1 MMNRYWVVWTGVLVL
16 ITVDFWVS
24 SDDSG
29 SPHKP
34 WWDNNGQVKN
44 NAEEARHHLFKK
56 YCESMHNKDC
66 DRGHY
71 REWRGAHKGLCVP
84 CNCNGLSGECDPHTG
99 KCLNC
104 QFNTAGDHCGC
115 CMEGYYGNAAL
126 RTCSMCP
133 CPFTEPSN
141 SFAIGCLR
149 AGDEFE
155 CLCKPGYSGTRCE
168 RCAVGYYGNPLAE
181 RGSCQPC
188 NCDHAHVCDPLT
200 GDCYEADDPDTDIC
214 LECDDCVV
222 KLMDDLEAM
231 DTEFLSLKNQ
241 LEPVRLNAA
250 LIAALQKLEDATSG
264 TTVLVGKYTESVYT
278 LKLKMEEFE
287 TDVENVKDDLNALD
301 DKAIQASCSAVQ
313 LLKTLDKT
321 YQQGNNL
328 RSDSVNLLR
337 KILEFLEEQKHSNQ
351 TGGNT
356 EEARRMLKEARRMLE
371 EMRRQNCKVQ
381 RELAKEELEKAKSLV
396 DFIMKNFMVPLN
408 GSLISADRIGQN
420 LMDLATGIR
429 DLQEALIDADLD
441 VMKANDV
448 NKDNE
453 AQLENILK
461 HLNVLEKE
469 RKNVIAN
476 VNMTRRT
483 LNDISDL
490 QNMMEDLTTEMS
502 QLAAQVDGAKEHL
515 NRKLDLLSQATSK
528 AAIVRRAEE
537 HAEDLMNLAMDFH
550 MAILNVTNSSAVQ
563 NAIEAINVFTDVI
576 DAIRVA
582 EAAANRAKESADKAL
597 KEVQGQDLQKKA
609 GELKDLANSLLDD
622 AKDAQI
628 QLQGVAQKCEAHK
641 DLIQQAED
649 KQNLLRQAMRDELQK
664 LSNIKRDDIGAL
676 ISEAKEAASDVNG
689 TVSDALARIH
699 NISEELNKTRISTQD
714 SNLNN
719 ILSDVNK
726 TLTELDQSFPSL
738 IDKLQEVENQSEHV
752 SIPANMSSNL
762 QRIKD
767 LIEKTRDMANRVR
780 GPIFFSGKSYIE
792 LRPPEDIEDLRA
804 FTALN
809 LTLHRPVPR
818 GDGKRRR
825 RQTDE
830 GDNFFVLYLGNK
842 HTFEDYIG
850 LVVRD
855 GVLFC
860 VYKLGGIVHEIKTSE
875 ITQSSNEKAFMDRV
889 DFRRVYQDAQVIFT
903 KTFTSSEPLQ
913 LPPMTNQAKTTV
925 GLLTLDPGDVVL
937 YVGGYPGN
945 FTPPEELRYPGYK
958 GCIEFSTLNDRILG
972 LYNFQHAVN
981 ITNNDKCLRGNVQE
995 LGYYF
1000 DGTGYGKVN
1009 VYSRNT
1015 VINFVVLSHQ
1025 MDAILFYMENKNA
1038 SYIVAVEGGYVV
1050 LKGGGNDKIIYEKT
1064 QVKVFPRTNLIRM
1077 ILNVQNTS
1085 IQITDSM
1092 IVIYLGNVKGLF
1104 SEAYIGGVPTAV
1116 RQKYN
1121 IVLPSLKGCVNN
1133 VQVDISTS
1141 FTEEVGI
1148 VPGCSDPLLG
1158 IREATFNLG
1167 GNLTAP
1173 HTVKDKDSE
1182 TMISFGFKT
1191 LKEFGQLIYNGR
1203 MNNQFILSLANG
1215 FVEMTHSNNILRSKN
1230 KYEIGKWH
1238 YVTAYKNSSGMQFH
1252 VDNTNMGDTL
1262 RPFAP
1267 ILFDKDDVILG
1278 SLDGCLR
1285 NFYIRSRQSD
1295 YIPADFSA
1303 FVQEGN
1309 VSVGSC
1315 KTEGPL
1321 MNFTKKSARHAQIT
1335 SGINREFNNNNGL
1348 SKQSCRNPRSIKHA
1362 YHIGYNSQLQ
1372 FKIDLEKLNDRPQ
1385 FSLDV
1390 RTKSSD
1396 GLLFHITG
1404 KQGVPVVILYLTD
1417 GKVKL
1422 SVGGDK
1428 IISSH
1433 KIHNGDWHNIKFG
1446 LKRKSFYLAVDGI
1459 PTPDGR
1465 LLKGSI
1471 HDLQSPVYVGQG
1483 KIKTLHKTHGKAHPQ
1498 KSVIGCIRDFRFSK
1512 VLLSEPTV
1520 NHGAAPCVKGVT
1532 AKGAFF
1538 AGDGAHVVLEKYL
1551 FSGST
1556 FNLAFEFWP
1565 RNQTGLLFHKRDQH
1579 GRTLTLFL
1587 KRGKVMVKVNDGR
1600 RNYGTTV
1607 TPARLCAGF
1616 HYVTVSVRHKT
1627 IKLRVGEVNSRVK
1640 GPTVPWPST
1649 RETIYIG
1656 GISENSRKGVE
1667 EQMSYVG
1674 CLRNVRLNHVPVS
1687 FEEVTSV
1694 FGPINTNECPAE

>member
-1 MMNRYWVVWTGVLVL
+1 ML

-24 SDDSG
+24 AEDSG

-34 WWDNNGQVKN
+34 WWDSNVQVEN
-44 NAEEARHHLFKK
+44 NAEEARHHLFRK

-66 DRGHY
+66 DRGQY
-71 REWRGAHKGLCVP
+71 REWRGTHKGLCVP
-84 CNCNGLSGECDPHTG
+84 CNCNGLSDECDPLTG

-104 QFNTAGDHCGC
+104 QFNAAGDHCER

-141 SFAIGCLR
+141 SFALGCLR

-168 RCAVGYYGNPLAE
+168 RCALGYYGNPLAE

-188 NCDHAHVCDPLT
+188 NCDHAHVCDPVT

-222 KLMDDLEAM
+222 KLMDNLEAM
-231 DTEFLSLKNQ
+231 DAEFLSLKNQ
-241 LEPVRLNAA
+241 LEPVRLKAA
-250 LIAALQKLEDATSG
+250 LIAALKKLEDATAG
-264 TTVLVGKYTESVYT
+264 TKVLVDKYTESVYT
-278 LKLKMEEFE
+278 LKLKMEEIE
-287 TDVENVKDDLNALD
+287 TDVENVRDDLNLLD

-321 YQQGNNL
+321 YQRANNL
-328 RSDSVNLLR
+328 HSESVNLLR
-337 KILEFLEEQKHSNQ
+337 KILEFLEKQKHSNQ

-356 EEARRMLKEARRMLE
+356 EEAIRMLKEARRMLE

-381 RELAKEELEKAKSLV
+381 RELAKEELEKAKSLF

-420 LMDLATGIR
+420 LMDLAAGIK
-429 DLQEALIDADLD
+429 DIQEAIIDADLD
-441 VMKANDV
+441 VRKANGV
-448 NKDNE
+448 NQDND

-461 HLNVLEKE
+461 HLKILEKE
-469 RKNVIAN
+469 RRNIMAN
-476 VNMTRRT
+476 MNMTRQT
-483 LNDISDL
+483 FKDISGL
-490 QNMMEDLTTEMS
+490 QNMMEDLTMEMS
-502 QLAAQVDGAKEHL
+502 QLAAQVDGAKSHL

-537 HAEDLMNLAMDFH
+537 HAEDLMKLAMDFH

-563 NAIEAINVFTDVI
+563 NAIETIKVFTDVI
-576 DAIRVA
+576 DAIREA

-597 KEVQGQDLQKKA
+597 KDVQEQDLQKKA
-609 GELKDLANSLLDD
+609 NDLKDLANSLLAD

-628 QLQGVAQKCEAHK
+628 QLQGVTQKCKAHK

-649 KQNLLRQAMRDELQK
+649 KQNLLRQAMRDELEK

-689 TVSDALARIH
+689 TASDALARIH

-719 ILSDVNK
+719 ILDDVNK
-726 TLTELDQSFPSL
+726 TLTELNESFPSL
-738 IDKLQEVENQSEHV
+738 IDNLQKVENQSEHV
-752 SIPANMSSNL
+752 SVPANMSSNL

-780 GPIFFSGKSYIE
+780 GPISFSGKAYVE
-792 LRPPEDIEDLRA
+792 LRPPEEIEDLRA

-830 GDNFFVLYLGNK
+830 GDNLFVLYLGNK

-850 LVVRD
+850 LVVRN

-860 VYKLGGIVHEIKTSE
+860 VYKLGGIVHEIETSE
-875 ITQSSNEKAFMDRV
+875 ITKSSNDRAFMDRV
-889 DFRRVYQDAQVIFT
+889 DFRRIYQDAQVIFT

-925 GLLTLDPGDVVL
+925 GLLNLDPGDVVL
-937 YVGGYPGN
+937 YVGGYPSE

-958 GCIEFSTLNDRILG
+958 GCIEFSSLNERILG
-972 LYNFQHAVN
+972 LYNFQRAVN
-981 ITNNDKCLRGNVQE
+981 ITSNDKCLRGNVQE

-1009 VYSRNT
+1009 IYSRNT
-1015 VINFVVLSHQ
+1015 VINFVILSHQ
-1025 MDAILFYMENKNA
+1025 IDAVLFYMENKNS
-1038 SYIVAVEGGYVV
+1038 SYTVTVEGGYVV
-1050 LKGGGNDKIIYEKT
+1050 LKGGSNDKIIYEKT
-1064 QVKVFPRTNLIRM
+1064 QVKVFPKTNFNLIRM
-1077 ILNVQNTS
+1077 ILNVENTS
-1085 IQITDSM
+1085 IQITDSHM
-1092 IVIYLGNVKGLF
+1092 VVIYLGNVKGLF
-1104 SEAYIGGVPTAV
+1104 REAYIGGVPTAV

-1121 IVLPSLKGCVNN
+1121 IIIPSLKGCVNN
-1133 VQVDISTS
+1133 VQVDISAS

-1148 VPGCSDPLLG
+1148 VPGCLDPLLG
-1158 IREATFNLG
+1158 IREATLNLG
-1167 GNLTAP
+1167 GSLTAP
-1173 HTVKDKDSE
+1173 QTVEEKDSE

-1191 LKEFGQLIYNGR
+1191 FKESGSLMYNSR
-1203 MNNQFILSLANG
+1203 MNSQFILSLANG
-1215 FVEMTHSNNILRSKN
+1215 FVELIYSDFILRSKN

-1238 YVTAYKNSSGMQFH
+1238 YVTAYKNSSGMQFN
-1252 VDNTNMGDTL
+1252 VDNTNTGDTL
-1262 RPFAP
+1262 IPSSSIVLKA
-1267 ILFDKDDVILG
+1267 DEVILG
-1278 SLDGCLR
+1278 TGSFEGCLR

-1303 FVQEGN
+1303 FVQKGN
-1309 VSVGSC
+1309 VSLGSC
-1315 KTEGPL
+1315 KAESPL
-1321 MNFTKKSARHAQIT
+1321 LNITKKTARHAEIT
-1335 SGINREFNNNNGL
+1335 SGINGEFNNKNGL
-1348 SKQSCRNPRSIKHA
+1348 SKQSCSNPRSMKRT

-1372 FKIDLEKLNDRPQ
+1372 FKMDLEKLNDRPQ

-1404 KQGVPVVILYLTD
+1404 KEGVPAVILYLTN
-1417 GKVKL
+1417 GKVQL

-1428 IISSH
+1428 TISSH
-1433 KIHNGDWHNIKFG
+1433 KINNGDWHNIKFG
-1446 LKRKSFYLAVDGI
+1446 LKRKSFYLSVDGI
-1459 PTPDGR
+1459 PTPDGQLVR
-1465 LLKGSI
+1465 GFT
-1471 HDLQSPVYVGQG
+1471 HDLQSPVYVGRGQLQ
-1483 KIKTLHKTHGKAHPQ
+1483 IPHKTHGKAPPQ
-1498 KSVIGCIRDFRFSK
+1498 KSVIGCIRDFRFFK
-1512 VLLSEPTV
+1512 VLLSEPAV
-1520 NHGAAPCVKGVT
+1520 NHGAAPCFKGVT
-1532 AKGAFF
+1532 AKGAYF
-1538 AGDGAHVVLEKYL
+1538 AGDGAYVVLEKYL
-1551 FSGST
+1551 FSGSS

-1587 KRGKVMVKVNDGR
+1587 KRGKVVVTVNDGR
-1600 RNYGTTV
+1600 RHYGTTV
-1607 TPARLCAGF
+1607 TPARPLCAGF
-1616 HYVTVSVRHKT
+1616 HYVTVSVQHKT
-1627 IKLRVGEVNSRVK
+1627 IKLRVGEVTSRVK
-1640 GPTVPWPST
+1640 GPTVSWSST

-1656 GISENSRKGVE
+1656 RISENSQKGVE
-1667 EQMSYVG
+1667 EQTSYVG
-1674 CLRNVRLNHVPVS
+1674 CLRNVHLNHVPVS
-1687 FEEVTSV
+1687 FEEMTSV